1 MEVSKTF
8 GAGSNPAAPAN
19 LTAARMAV
27 ACVCKWVQGPSA
39 VMYGGIDVIAASLPV
54 KESVRVRIPYVTP
67 ISSHD

>member
-39 VMYGGIDVIAASLPV
+39 VDIYLYEYQIAMP
-54 KESVRVRIPYVTP
+54 KP
-67 ISSHD
+67 